1 MKSLVANQIH
11 TSTSSGTRRTC
22 LDRRRRRG
30 DLRTRVLTRASSSSD
45 GGLGL
50 AGGLLSSLT
59 GTLRGGRKGGKGG
72 KGRTSIGRETSITTN
87 EMGFGTWSWGNKLL
101 WGYDE
106 SQDEEL
112 RQVFDLMVDNGVTFF
127 DTADSYGTGKL
138 EGRSEE
144 LLGRFARGRAARG
157 DTTRVHIATKLAGY
171 PWRTFSSRQWV
182 DACRA
187 SLRRMGLEKISMAQ
201 LHWST
206 ANYQPVQERVM
217 WDGLV
222 AMYDAGLVDA
232 VGVSNYGPK
241 QLRKIHA
248 YLDKRGVPLAS
259 CQIQYSLLSRGK
271 LQRDCKAACDDLG
284 VTMVAY
290 SPLGLGML
298 TGSYEVDDRG
308 NWPALPNPRRIL
320 FNKVMPG
327 AGPLLQTL
335 GEVAAARG
343 KTMSQV
349 AINYCVSTG
358 TVPIAG
364 ARNLEQAR
372 GNLGAIGWRL
382 REGEV
387 RALEIASDAVL
398 KRTGGMQQNIF
409 QTD

>member
-1 MKSLVANQIH
+1 MGAGPASGS
-11 TSTSSGTRRTC
+11 STSGGFQLDLGGFFRGSLSPNAKAWGKRQRTQ
-22 LDRRRRRG
+22 
-30 DLRTRVLTRASSSSD
+30 
-45 GGLGL
+45 
-50 AGGLLSSLT
+50 
-59 GTLRGGRKGGKGG
+59 
-72 KGRTSIGRETSITTN
+72 IGQNTSITTN
-87 EMGFGTWSWGNKLL
+87 EIGFGTWAWGNKLL

-112 RQVFDLMVDNGVTFF
+112 QQVFDLMVANGVTFF

-144 LLGRFARGRAARG
+144 LLGKFTRARRAGRDR
-157 DTTRVHIATKLAGY
+157 TNVHIATKLAGY
-171 PWRTFSSRQWV
+171 PWRTFSSKQWV

-187 SLRRMGLEKISMAQ
+187 SLERMGLEKMSMAQ

-241 QLRKIHA
+241 QLRKIHN
-248 YLDKRGVPLAS
+248 YLDSRGVPLAS

-271 LQRDCKAACDDLG
+271 LQQDCQAACRDLG
-284 VTMVAY
+284 VTMIAY

-298 TGSYEVDDRG
+298 TGTYAPEDRA
-308 NWPALPNPRRIL
+308 NWPRLPNPRSIL
-320 FNKVMPG
+320 FSKVMPE
-327 AGPLLQTL
+327 AGPLLETL
-335 GEVAAARG
+335 AEVARVRG
-343 KTMSQV
+343 KTISQV

-364 ARNLEQAR
+364 ARNLRQAE

-382 REGEV
+382 REGEL
-387 RALEIASDAVL
+387 RALEEASDVVMR
-398 KRTGGMQQNIF
+398 RTGGMQQNIF
-409 QTD
+409 QTK